1 MTIVVGMV
9 PTPAARAAL
18 DAAVDEAVWRGSRL
32 VVVNAVRSGAYV
44 DADVLGDDERDAIAE
59 RLAASGVDHELRRL
73 NGEGDTV
80 DQLLEVT
87 TETGAELL
95 VIGMRRRSP
104 VGKFLMGSSAQR
116 LLLDAPCPVLAVK
129 QPS

>member
-18 DAAVDEAVWRGSRL
+18 DEATREALWRGSRL

-44 DADVLGDDERDAIAE
+44 DADVLGEEERAAIAE
-59 RLAASGVDHELRRL
+59 RLTARGVDHDIRRSD
-73 NGEGDTV
+73 GDGDPV
-80 DQLLEVT
+80 DQLLAVAEEVD
-87 TETGAELL
+87 ADLL

-104 VGKFLMGSSAQR
+104 VGKFLLGSSAQR
-116 LLLDAPCPVLAVK
+116 LLLDAGCPVLAVK
-129 QPS
+129 PD

>member
-18 DAAVDEAVWRGSRL
+18 EAATEEAALRGSRL

-44 DADVLGDDERDAIAE
+44 DADVLGDEERQAVAE
-59 RLAASGVDHELRRL
+59 RLTARGVDHEIRRL
-73 NGEGDTV
+73 DGEGDTV
-80 DQLLEVT
+80 DQILKVAQ
-87 TETGAELL
+87 ETGADML

-129 QPS
+129 QPR